1 MVAMRI
7 QDLAWLSEHNT
18 TENQELRAS
27 KYNFAWFFLHGFEG
41 SKKPCDANPL
51 VGRPEWRI
59 WRGFQSIKPPKIKN
73 CALQNTILHGFE
85 GSNSHVNLI
94 IRLGS

>member
-7 QDLAWLSEHNT
+7 RLWVATRNL
-18 TENQELRAS
+18 
-27 KYNFAWFFLHGFEG
+27 G
-41 SKKPCDANPL
+41 SA
-51 VGRPEWRI
+51 RPEWRI
-59 WRGFQSIKPPKIKN
+59 WRGFPSIKLSKIKN